1 MVRKKSVMFVFA
13 LAQAQQDNFRMKC
26 VGEHDKDFSHV
37 NHPANHLKDI
47 SLIRSGFNPVSW
59 LPKSCTYTTTI
70 IIQMAATKRNL
81 SGTMSHHPAVV
92 LEMPLAVSLK
102 VMQ

>member
-1 MVRKKSVMFVFA
+1 MVQKKSVMFVFA
-13 LAQAQQDNFRMKC
+13 LAQAQQDNFIMKC
-26 VGEHDKDFSHV
+26 VGEHR
-37 NHPANHLKDI
+37 PANHLKDI